1 MTGGSDVAAPA
12 LGLQLPTPVGRGNMT
27 VPTSTTVPAVFDA
40 NELVLDDDTEDEGDN
55 DGGGSN
61 ASARLPAEQ
70 GHGAPESK
78 KARTES
84 GGTVSGFSK
93 LALPPPKHS

>member
-1 MTGGSDVAAPA
+1 MAVSAPTKA
-12 LGLQLPTPVGRGNMT
+12 PGV
-27 VPTSTTVPAVFDA
+27 VDA

-61 ASARLPAEQ
+61 AAAQLPLEQ
-70 GHGAPESK
+70 GDGAPESK
-78 KARTES
+78 KARIES
-84 GGTVSGFSK
+84 GGAVPRFSK